1 MQEIE
6 DYDLE
11 AMAYEAAVIEEI
23 NAKNKIEQQ
32 LYYGD
37 DDGRAE

>member
-1 MQEIE
+1 MLEFE

-11 AMAYEAAVIEEI
+11 ALAYEEAVLEEI
-23 NAKNKIEQQ
+23 SRKDEAKA

-37 DDGRAE
+37 DEGRAE

>member
-1 MQEIE
+1 MAEIE

-23 NAKNKIEQQ
+23 SAKNGEE

-37 DDGRAE
+37 DEGRAE